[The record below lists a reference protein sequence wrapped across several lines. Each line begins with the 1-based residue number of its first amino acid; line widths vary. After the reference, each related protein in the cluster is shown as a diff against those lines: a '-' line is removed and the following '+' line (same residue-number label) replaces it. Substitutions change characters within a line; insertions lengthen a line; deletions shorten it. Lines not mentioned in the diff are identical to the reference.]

1 MRKLIIRYV
10 GKPLCLLLAFC
21 FLTVDV
27 GIRTAQAGM
36 ISTETALAAQTNDA
50 ARGQVMAFLA
60 REDVKEAMT
69 TQGIAA
75 DEVAARVATL
85 SDAEIALIANEIEHL
100 PAGAALGSIVGAVVF
115 VFIVLLVTDIL
126 GFTRVFPFTKPI
138 R

>member
-1 MRKLIIRYV
+1 MKKRIFQYV
-10 GKPLCLLLAFC
+10 AKPLCLILAFC

-27 GIRTAQAGM
+27 GIRSAQAGM

-50 ARGQVMAFLA
+50 ARAQVMTFLA

-69 TQGIAA
+69 TQGVAA

-85 SDAEIALIANEIEHL
+85 SDAEIALIANEIENL
-100 PAGAALGSIVGAVVF
+100 PAGASLGTILGAVLF

-126 GFTRVFPFTKPI
+126 GFTKVFPFTQPV